1 MLTARAG
8 GAVGI
13 DAQVGRVDLDLDVVV
28 DFRRYEHRGERGVAT
43 VAGVE
48 RTLAHQAVHADL
60 GAQPAEGV
68 LALDVHGGA
77 LDAGDLALGQLD
89 DSGVEAVLVG
99 PAQVH
104 AQQHVGPVLGLGA
117 AGAGLDV
124 QVGVVRVHLAAE
136 HAAELQLLEDLA
148 QTLDFVGDVVD
159 GALVV
164 FLDRHVQQVAGVG
177 QAAGQVVQGFHHL
190 RQLGALAAE
199 VLGVFRVVPDVGVF
213 ELAVYFDQAIML
225 LIVVKDTPEWS
236 GCARRGP

>member
-8 GAVGI
+8 GAVGV

-28 DFRRYEHRGERGVAT
+28 DFRRGEHRGERGVAT

-48 RTLAHQAVHADL
+48 RALAHQAVHADL
-60 GAQPAEGV
+60 SAQPAEGV

-77 LDAGDLALGQLD
+77 LDAGDFAFGQFD
-89 DSGVEAVLVG
+89 DGGVEAVLVG

-136 HAAELQLLEDLA
+136 HAAEFQLLEDLA
-148 QTLDFVGDVVD
+148 QALDFGGDVVHR
-159 GALVV
+159 AFVV
-164 FLDRHVQQVAGVG
+164 LLDRHVQQVAGVG
-177 QAAGQVVQGFHHL
+177 QAAGEVVQGLDDL
-190 RQLGALAAE
+190 RQLGAFTAE
-199 VLGVFRVVPDVGVF
+199 VLGVFGVVPDVGVF
-213 ELAVYFDQAIML
+213 EFAVYFDETIML
-225 LIVVKDTPEWS
+225 LIVVKDTPE
-236 GCARRGP
+236 

>member
-1 MLTARAG
+1 MRRSAGLISISMLSSISGDTNTA
-8 GAVGI
+8 VNE
-13 DAQVGRVDLDLDVVV
+13 VW
-28 DFRRYEHRGERGVAT
+28 RRLPESNGLLRTRRCTPISVRSQPKAYSPLMCT
-43 VAGVE
+43 VAP
-48 RTLAHQAVHADL
+48 LM
-60 GAQPAEGV
+60 PATSPS
-68 LALDVHGGA
+68 DR
-77 LDAGDLALGQLD
+77 LD

-148 QTLDFVGDVVD
+148 QTLDFVGNVVD

-199 VLGVFRVVPDVGVF
+199 VLGVFGVVPDVGVF

>member
-1 MLTARAG
+1 MP
-8 GAVGI
+8 
-13 DAQVGRVDLDLDVVV
+13 
-28 DFRRYEHRGERGVAT
+28 AT
-43 VAGVE
+43 SPSD
-48 RTLAHQAVHADL
+48 R
-60 GAQPAEGV
+60 
-68 LALDVHGGA
+68 
-77 LDAGDLALGQLD
+77 LD

-148 QTLDFVGDVVD
+148 QTLDFVGNVVD

-199 VLGVFRVVPDVGVF
+199 VLGVFGVVPDVGVF